1 MRGYRSFAYSA
12 VLSAAGNSTHNSGW
26 LKVWTDAPQPPGK
39 VRATRLCI
47 SWCCGRVFT
56 SSWLEVSL
64 PSHLG
69 LFLSILLFMLLHYTR
84 QWLQVRKIA
93 VLRCAFRS
101 DAEEI
106 QY

>member
-1 MRGYRSFAYSA
+1 MHLNPLGKLGP
-12 VLSAAGNSTHNSGW
+12 LSYVQVSVFG
-26 LKVWTDAPQPPGK
+26 
-39 VRATRLCI
+39 I
-47 SWCCGRVFT
+47 VFT

-69 LFLSILLFMLLHYTR
+69 LFLSILLIMLLHYTR